1 MIKSVIIDNEKK
13 SRKTLSNFLL
23 KYCKNVE
30 VLGEADGVSTGIA
43 LIKNENPELVFLDIE
58 MSDGTGFKLLESFED
73 IQFSVIF
80 VTAYSAYAIKAFKI
94 SAIAY
99 LLKPINPQEL
109 IEAIEK
115 YQKEIGLKGIHNKLE
130 VLLGNQSTVKKI
142 AFPTSDGIEL
152 VKLNQIVH
160 CEADDNYTSIFLA
173 NDKRIVVSKTIK
185 EYDTMLSDFGFYRI
199 HQSHLVNLDYIAKYN
214 KNDGGYVILENG
226 KKLPVSRRNK
236 QEFLEKLLR

>member
-1 MIKSVIIDNEKK
+1 MIRSVIIDNEKK

-30 VLGEADGVSTGIA
+30 VLGEADGVATGIE
-43 LIKNENPELVFLDIE
+43 LIKNEKPELVFLDIE
-58 MSDGTGFKLLESFED
+58 MTDGTGFKLLESFDD

-109 IEAIEK
+109 IDAIEK

-130 VLLGNQSTVKKI
+130 VLLGNQSSVKKI
-142 AFPTSDGIEL
+142 AFPTSEGIEL
-152 VKLNQIVH
+152 VKLNHIVH

-199 HQSHLVNLDYIAKYN
+199 HQSHLVNLDYVSKFN
-214 KNDGGYVILENG
+214 KNDGGYVVLENG

>member
-13 SRKTLSNFLL
+13 SRKTLSNFLQ

-30 VLGEADGVSTGIA
+30 ILGEADGVSSGIE
-43 LIKNENPELVFLDIE
+43 LIKSQKPELVFLDIE
-58 MSDGTGFKLLESFED
+58 MTDGTGFKLLESIED

-80 VTAYSAYAIKAFKI
+80 VTAYSAYAVKAFKI

-99 LLKPINPQEL
+99 ILKPINPQEL

-130 VLLGNQSTVKKI
+130 VLLGNQSSVKKI
-142 AFPTSDGIEL
+142 AFPTSEGIEL

-173 NDKRIVVSKTIK
+173 NEKRIVVSKTIK

-199 HQSHLVNLDYIAKYN
+199 HQSHLVNLDYISKFN
-214 KNDGGYVILENG
+214 KNDGGYVVLENG

>member
-1 MIKSVIIDNEKK
+1 MIKSVIIDNETK
-13 SRKTLSNFLL
+13 SRKTLRNFLQ

-30 VLGEADGVSTGIA
+30 VLGEADSVSSGID
-43 LIKNENPELVFLDIE
+43 LIKTEHPELVFLDIE
-58 MSDGTGFKLLESFED
+58 MTDGTGFKLLESFDD

-99 LLKPINPQEL
+99 ILKPINPQEL
-109 IEAIEK
+109 IEAVEK
-115 YQKEIGLKGIHNKLE
+115 YQKETGLKGIHHKLE
-130 VLLGNQSTVKKI
+130 VLLGNQSSVKKI
-142 AFPTSDGIEL
+142 AFPTSEGIEL

-160 CEADDNYTSIFLA
+160 CEADDNYTSIFLV
-173 NDKRIVVSKTIK
+173 NDKRILVSKTIK
-185 EYDTMLSDFGFYRI
+185 EYDTMLSDFGFFRI
-199 HQSHLVNLDYIAKYN
+199 HQSHLVNLDYISKFN
-214 KNDGGYVILENG
+214 KNDGGYVVLENG

>member
-13 SRKTLSNFLL
+13 SRRTLSNFLH
-23 KYCKNVE
+23 KYCKHVE
-30 VLGEADGVSTGIA
+30 VLGEADGVSSGIE
-43 LIKNENPELVFLDIE
+43 LIKDQNPELVFLDIE

-80 VTAYSAYAIKAFKI
+80 VTAYSAYAVKAFKI

-99 LLKPINPQEL
+99 ILKPINPQEL

-130 VLLGNQSTVKKI
+130 VLLGNQSSVKKI
-142 AFPTSDGIEL
+142 AFPTSEGIEL

-160 CEADDNYTSIFLA
+160 CKADDNYTFIYLA
-173 NDKRIVVSKTIK
+173 NEKRIVVSKTIK
-185 EYDTMLSDFGFYRI
+185 EYDNMLSDFGFYRI
-199 HQSHLVNLDYIAKYN
+199 HQSHLVNLDYISKFN
-214 KNDGGYVILENG
+214 KNDGGYVVLENG

-236 QEFLEKLLR
+236 QEFLEKLLS

>member
-13 SRKTLSNFLL
+13 SRKTLSNFLY

-30 VLGEADGVSTGIA
+30 ILGEADGVSSGIE
-43 LIKNENPELVFLDIE
+43 LIEKEKPELVFLDIE
-58 MSDGTGFKLLESFED
+58 MTDGTGFKLLESIDD

-99 LLKPINPQEL
+99 ILKPINPKEL

-130 VLLGNQSTVKKI
+130 VLLGNQSSVKKI
-142 AFPTSDGIEL
+142 AFPTSEGIEL

-173 NDKRIVVSKTIK
+173 NEKRIVVSKTIK

-199 HQSHLVNLDYIAKYN
+199 HQSHLVNLDYIAKFN
-214 KNDGGYVILENG
+214 KNDGGYVVLENG

-236 QEFLEKLLR
+236 QEFLEQLLR

>member
-13 SRKTLSNFLL
+13 SRKTLSNFLQ
-23 KYCKNVE
+23 KYCKQVE
-30 VLGEADGVSTGIA
+30 VLGEADGVASGIE
-43 LIKNENPELVFLDIE
+43 LIKNESPELVFLDIE
-58 MSDGTGFKLLESFED
+58 MTDGTGFKLLESFED

-109 IEAIEK
+109 IEAIDK

-130 VLLGNQSTVKKI
+130 VLLGNQSSIKKI
-142 AFPTSDGIEL
+142 AFPTSEGIEL
-152 VKLNQIVH
+152 VKLNQIIH
-160 CEADDNYTSIFLA
+160 CQADDNYTSIYLT
-173 NDKRIVVSKTIK
+173 NEKRIIVSKTIK
-185 EYDTMLSDFGFYRI
+185 EYDNMLSDFGFFRI
-199 HQSHLVNLDYIAKYN
+199 HQSHLVNLDFIAKFN
-214 KNDGGYVILENG
+214 KNDGGYVVLENG

>member
-13 SRKTLSNFLL
+13 SRKTLSNFLQ
-23 KYCKNVE
+23 KYCKTVE
-30 VLGEADGVSTGIA
+30 VLGEADGVATGIE
-43 LIKNENPELVFLDIE
+43 LIKDKQPELVFLDIE
-58 MSDGTGFKLLESFED
+58 MTDGTGFKLLESFDD

-80 VTAYSAYAIKAFKI
+80 ITAYSAYAIKAFQI

-109 IEAIEK
+109 IEAIDK

-130 VLLGNQSTVKKI
+130 VLLGNQSSIKKI
-142 AFPTSDGIEL
+142 AFPTSEGIEL

-185 EYDTMLSDFGFYRI
+185 EYDTMLSDFGFFRI
-199 HQSHLVNLDYIAKYN
+199 HQSHLVNLDYITKFN
-214 KNDGGYVILENG
+214 KNDGGYVVLENG

>member
-13 SRKTLSNFLL
+13 SRKTLSNFLR

-30 VLGEADGVSTGIA
+30 VLGEADGVSTGIE
-43 LIKNENPELVFLDIE
+43 LIKNKNPELVFLDIE
-58 MSDGTGFKLLESFED
+58 MTDGTGFKLLESIED

-130 VLLGNQSTVKKI
+130 VLLGNQSNVKKI
-142 AFPTSDGIEL
+142 AFPTSEGIEL

-173 NDKRIVVSKTIK
+173 NEKRIVVSKTIK

-214 KNDGGYVILENG
+214 KNDGGYVVLENG

>member
-13 SRKTLSNFLL
+13 SRKTLSNFLQ
-23 KYCKNVE
+23 KYCKTVE
-30 VLGEADGVSTGIA
+30 VLGEADGVATGIE
-43 LIKNENPELVFLDIE
+43 LIKDKQPELVFLDIE
-58 MSDGTGFKLLESFED
+58 MTDGTGFKLLESFDD

-80 VTAYSAYAIKAFKI
+80 VTAYSAYAIKAFQI

-130 VLLGNQSTVKKI
+130 VLLGNQSSIKKI
-142 AFPTSDGIEL
+142 AFPTSEGIEL

-185 EYDTMLSDFGFYRI
+185 EYDTMLSDFGFFRI
-199 HQSHLVNLDYIAKYN
+199 HQSHLVNLDYITKFN
-214 KNDGGYVILENG
+214 KNDGGYVVLENG

>member
-13 SRKTLSNFLL
+13 SRKTLSNFLQ

-30 VLGEADGVSTGIA
+30 VLGEADGVSSGIE
-43 LIKNENPELVFLDIE
+43 LIKKENPELVFLDIE
-58 MSDGTGFKLLESFED
+58 MTDGTGFKLLESFDD

-109 IEAIEK
+109 IDAIDK

-130 VLLGNQSTVKKI
+130 VLLGNQSSIKKI
-142 AFPTSDGIEL
+142 AFPTSEGIEL
-152 VKLNQIVH
+152 VKLNQIIH
-160 CEADDNYTSIFLA
+160 CEADDNYTSIYLA
-173 NDKRIVVSKTIK
+173 NEKRIIVSKTIK
-185 EYDTMLSDFGFYRI
+185 EYDTMLSDFGFFRI
-199 HQSHLVNLDYIAKYN
+199 HQSHLVNLDYISKFN
-214 KNDGGYVILENG
+214 KNDGGYVVLENG

>member
-30 VLGEADGVSTGIA
+30 VLGEADGVATGVE
-43 LIKNENPELVFLDIE
+43 LIKKENPELVFLDIE
-58 MSDGTGFKLLESFED
+58 MTDGTGFKLLESFED

-80 VTAYSAYAIKAFKI
+80 VTAYSAYAIKAFQI

-115 YQKEIGLKGIHNKLE
+115 CQKDIGLKGIHNKLE
-130 VLLGNQSTVKKI
+130 VLLGNQSSVKKI
-142 AFPTSDGIEL
+142 AFPTSEGIEL
-152 VKLNQIVH
+152 VKLNQIVN

-173 NDKRIVVSKTIK
+173 NEKRILVSKTIK
-185 EYDTMLSDFGFYRI
+185 EYDTMLSDFGFFRI
-199 HQSHLVNLDYIAKYN
+199 HQSHLVNLDYISKFN
-214 KNDGGYVILENG
+214 KNDGGYVVLENG

>member
-13 SRKTLSNFLL
+13 SRKTLSNFLH

-30 VLGEADGVSTGIA
+30 VLGEADGVSSGVD
-43 LIKNENPELVFLDIE
+43 LIKKENPELVFLDIE

-109 IEAIEK
+109 IEAIDK

-130 VLLGNQSTVKKI
+130 VLLGNQSSVKKI
-142 AFPTSDGIEL
+142 AFPTSEGIEL
-152 VKLNQIVH
+152 VKLNQIIH
-160 CEADDNYTSIFLA
+160 CEADDNYTSIYLA
-173 NDKRIVVSKTIK
+173 NEKRIIVSKTIK
-185 EYDTMLSDFGFYRI
+185 EYDIMLSEFGFFRI
-199 HQSHLVNLDYIAKYN
+199 HQSHLVNLDFIAKFN
-214 KNDGGYVILENG
+214 KNDGGYVVLENG

-236 QEFLEKLLR
+236 QEFLERLLR

>member
-13 SRKTLSNFLL
+13 SRKTLSNFLQ

-30 VLGEADGVSTGIA
+30 VLGEADGVSSGIE
-43 LIKNENPELVFLDIE
+43 LIKKEKPELVFLDIE
-58 MSDGTGFKLLESFED
+58 MTDGTGFKLLESFED
-73 IQFSVIF
+73 IAFSVIF

-130 VLLGNQSTVKKI
+130 VLLGNQSAVKKI
-142 AFPTSDGIEL
+142 AFPTSEGIEL
-152 VKLNQIVH
+152 VRLNQIVH

-185 EYDTMLSDFGFYRI
+185 EYDTMLSDFGFFRI
-199 HQSHLVNLDYIAKYN
+199 HQSHLVNLDYISKFN
-214 KNDGGYVILENG
+214 KNDGGYVVLENG
-226 KKLPVSRRNK
+226 KKLPISRRNK